1 HTLFLS
7 SPSLSK
13 PLNFHV
19 PVPDENKEEEEDDDE
34 DEGDENDDYE
44 DEEDDEN
51 DDEDNDID
59 FFASPEIDSSDEV
72 FVMESLNDS
81 VETEIILWVFK
92 FQQMFRLSDTALEA
106 LI

>member
-1 HTLFLS
+1 
-7 SPSLSK
+7 LSK

-19 PVPDENKEEEEDDDE
+19 LVPDENKEEEDDDDE
-34 DEGDENDDYE
+34 DEGDEDDDDE

-51 DDEDNDID
+51 NNDDDDDDDDDDDEDNDID
-59 FFASPEIDSSDEV
+59 FFTSPEIDSSDEV

-92 FQQMFRLSDTALEA
+92 F
-106 LI
+106 